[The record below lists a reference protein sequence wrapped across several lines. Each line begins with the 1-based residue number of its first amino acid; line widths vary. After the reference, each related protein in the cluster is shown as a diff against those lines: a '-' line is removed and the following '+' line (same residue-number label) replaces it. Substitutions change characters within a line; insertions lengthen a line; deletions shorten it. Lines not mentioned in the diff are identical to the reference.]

1 MDRQAAVNI
10 IAAVFAVTLQL
21 VNTALYDITL
31 DSFEPYSGTDPSFI
45 DYGTLRVS
53 KKSRNVFVIDGKF
66 ELFQNGG
73 DETRIVYQITFGD
86 QRQPMFSGD
95 VGYCESI
102 DNDGV
107 ILTKLREVSNI
118 PPKGTCPF
126 PKGEYH
132 IDKYQLDESQI
143 PPMIPHGKYTLMV
156 QMLDNNEIK
165 GGYKLKV
172 TIS

>member
-1 MDRQAAVNI
+1 MDRRVTVFLIVAALSV
-10 IAAVFAVTLQL
+10 AFQVVHS
-21 VNTALYDITL
+21 ALYEIRI
-31 DSFEPYSGTDPSFI
+31 DSFEPYSGTDPTFI

-66 ELFQNGG
+66 EIFQNGG
-73 DETRIVYQITFGD
+73 DETRIIYQIFFGD
-86 QRQPMFSGD
+86 QRQPMLSGD

-102 DNDGV
+102 NNDGV

-118 PPKGTCPF
+118 PEKGVCPYPKGV
-126 PKGEYH
+126 YH

-143 PPMIPHGKYTLMV
+143 PPMLPPGKYTLMV
-156 QMLDNNEIK
+156 QMVLNQQIK

-172 TIS
+172 TIN